1 MGWVFVDPGFHRG
14 LVSTASLRDAD
25 GLSLRESSSARSY
38 NGRVNPRLPALL
50 SLLALLLSCGSSQ
63 PEKGPYDTDPT
74 EPSAA
79 VQTFQIVDDFQLELF
94 AAEPN
99 VADPVELCF
108 DENGGLYVAEML
120 DYPFDPKAGDQPAS
134 RIRYL
139 EDSDHDGRIDKATL
153 FADHLLQATSVFP
166 WKGGIFV
173 ASAPDILYLKDT
185 DGDHVA
191 DLREVW
197 YTGFDTNVSPEARI
211 TNFRFGYD
219 NWIYAANNGRPG
231 EIKSPKFP
239 DRKPVFIRGF
249 DFRFHPGTGEF
260 APATGPTQF
269 GMTFNQWGDRFM
281 SQNTVHLRHA
291 VLPARYV
298 LRNAFFAPPSLL
310 QYVPEDDP
318 SNSVVYPLTKPQ
330 QWRVER
336 TQVRQERYDETK
348 PGRVELVGGHFT
360 AATGAT
366 VYLGDAFG
374 PDFYGN
380 VFIADANGGLV
391 HRELLFDKG
400 VTYRSEPRPVGKEFL
415 ASSDPW
421 HRPVN
426 LANAPDGNLY
436 VMDFY
441 REYIEEPA
449 SIPMA
454 IQKRLQLDFYRGTD
468 RGRIWRIKPK
478 KPAVE
483 RGLEVSL
490 GTASTAELVELLA
503 HANAWHRRTAQR
515 LLLEKQDGSAAEALR
530 KMAAEGPTPE
540 SKLHALWTLD
550 GLGALTSA
558 EVKAALAA
566 EHPEVRRHAV
576 RLAEGFLPEL
586 ANTVVGMQSDEDPKV
601 RLQVAL
607 TLGEIDGSQKA
618 VAAMAA
624 ANAADPW
631 FRAALLTSANGRP
644 FDVLNRL
651 LSSHR
656 DFFSDGDD
664 AEGRREFLAGLAA
677 QIGAAP
683 KGEGLGLFLQA
694 VGGSP
699 RLQAPAWKAAA
710 LEGLGRGL
718 ELSGE
723 RRLKVSGA
731 EALFS
736 RWMGD
741 KDETVRDAALGD
753 AQYFAL
759 PTMLSDA
766 QRAAVSEEIDLERR
780 VRAVRFLKGGT
791 WNEVA
796 PALGKILS
804 SPAAPELHEAA
815 IETLS
820 SFDEPAAA
828 ELLLAGWSGYGPA
841 ARTRAVDTLIRRQG
855 WVDQLLAAVDSGA
868 IPPAAIDPVARI
880 RLAEHPS
887 EEVRTRAAKLFGS
900 GSGGRAKVVEQYKD
914 VLALTGDAGRGE
926 AVFKKTCAK
935 CHLSQGERGRLG
947 PDLSGVNNKTQ
958 EELLAHILDPS
969 FEIQSNYT
977 NYMVVTK
984 DGMILDGLL
993 AGESAE
999 SVTLRGEYQDVS
1011 VRRDQIE
1018 EMRAS
1023 TVSLMPEGLEEDM
1036 TKQELAD
1043 VIAYLRAGL

>member
-1 MGWVFVDPGFHRG
+1 MREGSVR
-14 LVSTASLRDAD
+14 LRPP
-25 GLSLRESSSARSY
+25 RYNSA
-38 NGRVNPRLPALL
+38 VNPLLPALL
-50 SLLALLLSCGSSQ
+50 AFFALLLSCGASA

-74 EPSAA
+74 EPAAA
-79 VQTFQIVDDFQLELF
+79 VETFQIVDDFQLELY
-94 AAEPN
+94 AAEPH
-99 VADPVELCF
+99 VVDPVEMCF
-108 DENGGLYVAEML
+108 DENGGLYVAEMI
-120 DYPFDPKAGDQPAS
+120 DYPFDPKSGEQPRS

-139 EDSDHDGRIDKATL
+139 EDSDGDGRIDKAVI
-153 FADHLLQATSVFP
+153 FADKLLQATSVFP
-166 WKGGIFV
+166 WKGGLFV

-185 DGDHVA
+185 NGDHVA
-191 DLREVW
+191 DVREVW

-219 NWIYAANNGRPG
+219 NFIYAANNGRPG
-231 EIKSPKFP
+231 EITSPKFP

-310 QYVPEDDP
+310 HYVPEDDP
-318 SNSVVYPLTKPQ
+318 SNSVAYPLTKPQ

-336 TQVRQERYDETK
+336 TQIRQERYDETK

-415 ASSDPW
+415 ASTDIW

-426 LANAPDGNLY
+426 MANAPDGNLY

-454 IQKRLQLDFYRGTD
+454 IQQKLQLDFYRGAD

-478 KPAVE
+478 QPAVQ
-483 RGLEVSL
+483 RDLRVSL
-490 GTASTAELVELLA
+490 GAASTAELAALLA
-503 HANAWHRRTAQR
+503 HANGWHRTTAQR
-515 LLLEKQDGSAAEALR
+515 LLLERQDAAAAEPLR
-530 KMAAEGPTPE
+530 RMAAEGATPE
-540 SKLHALWTLD
+540 ARLHALWALE
-550 GLGALTSA
+550 GMGALT
-558 EVKAALAA
+558 AADVRTALTA
-566 EHPEVRRHAV
+566 EHPAVRRHAV

-586 ANTVVGMQSDEDPKV
+586 ANVVVAMQTDADPKV
-601 RLQVAL
+601 RLQIAL
-607 TLGEIDGSQKA
+607 TLGEMEGSQKA

-631 FRAALLTSANGRP
+631 FRAALLTSAKGNP
-644 FDVLNRL
+644 YAVLSRL
-651 LSSHR
+651 ITSHR
-656 DFFSDGDD
+656 AFFDEGEGAD
-664 AEGRREFLAGLAA
+664 GRRELLAGLAA
-677 QIGAAP
+677 QIGASPTGDAMT
-683 KGEGLGLFLQA
+683 LFLQA
-694 VGGSP
+694 LGGSP
-699 RLQAPAWKAAA
+699 RLQPPAWKAAV
-710 LEGLGRGL
+710 LGGMARGL
-718 ELSGE
+718 ALSGE
-723 RRLKVSGA
+723 RRLRVPGS
-731 EALFS
+731 EALFT

-741 KDETVRDAALGD
+741 ADEPVRNAALEA
-753 AQYFAL
+753 AQYFSL
-759 PTMLSDA
+759 PGMLADA
-766 QRAAVSEEIDLERR
+766 QRAAVSDEIDLDRR
-780 VRAVRFLKGGT
+780 TRAVRFLKGGT
-791 WNEVA
+791 WAQVA

-815 IETLS
+815 IETLA
-820 SFDEPAAA
+820 SFEEPAAA
-828 ELLLAGWSGYGPA
+828 ELLLSGWNGYGPA
-841 ARTRAVDTLIRRQG
+841 ARARAVDALIRRQG
-855 WVDQLLAAVDSGA
+855 WVEQLLAAVDSGA
-868 IPPAAIDPVARI
+868 IAPAAIDPVARI

-887 EEVRTRAAKLFGS
+887 EGVRGRAAALFGA
-900 GSGGRAKVVEQYKD
+900 GSSNRAEVVEQHKD
-914 VLALTGDAGRGE
+914 ALALRADAGRGE
-926 AVFKKTCAK
+926 AVFEKSCAK

-977 NYMVVTK
+977 NYIVVTK

-999 SVTLRGEYQDVS
+999 SVTLRGEFQDAS

-1023 TVSLMPEGLEEDM
+1023 TVSLMPEGLEQDM